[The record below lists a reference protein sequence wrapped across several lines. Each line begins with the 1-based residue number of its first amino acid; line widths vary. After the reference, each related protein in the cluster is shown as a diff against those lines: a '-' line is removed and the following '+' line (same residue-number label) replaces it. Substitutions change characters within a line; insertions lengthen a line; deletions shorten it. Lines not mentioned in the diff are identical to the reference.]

1 MEPEPYENP
10 EITAALEEMA
20 GLRESIERRMPTPPP
35 GMELWRGANLASLRR
50 TAARL
55 RAGVI
60 PSPDP
65 SVSAEEMAA
74 RVDAVH
80 EYIRQ
85 VRPLIAAR
93 RRIDAQVLA
102 LETLEVIDWLEE
114 SLATLHAVKR
124 EINESDPNSDW
135 TQTRTAL
142 RGLDH
147 DLRDEGGSRIRKSR
161 RKTPSVR
168 T

>member
-10 EITAALEEMA
+10 EIAAALEELA
-20 GLRESIERRMPTPPP
+20 GVRESIERRMPTPPP
-35 GMELWRGANLASLRR
+35 GMDQWRGADLASLRR

-65 SVSAEEMAA
+65 SVSPEEMAA
-74 RVDAVH
+74 RADAIH

-93 RRIDAQVLA
+93 RKIDAQVVA
-102 LETLEVIDWLEE
+102 LE
-114 SLATLHAVKR
+114 
-124 EINESDPNSDW
+124 
-135 TQTRTAL
+135 
-142 RGLDH
+142 
-147 DLRDEGGSRIRKSR
+147 
-161 RKTPSVR
+161 
-168 T
+168 